1 MPEVGTIHIPCSGS
15 MAHDGG
21 CMNKK
26 LKVPGYAQNKLP
38 GKKKQKMMGKKK
50 GKMK

>member
-1 MPEVGTIHIPCSGS
+1 
-15 MAHDGG
+15 
-21 CMNKK
+21 MNKK

-38 GKKKQKMMGKKK
+38 GKKKQMMKKPKK